1 MNCEPEQ
8 LAREREIIKELKK
21 IDTPTIS
28 NAIATYPKDK

>member
-21 IDTPTIS
+21 LIHQQ
-28 NAIATYPKDK
+28 YRMQ